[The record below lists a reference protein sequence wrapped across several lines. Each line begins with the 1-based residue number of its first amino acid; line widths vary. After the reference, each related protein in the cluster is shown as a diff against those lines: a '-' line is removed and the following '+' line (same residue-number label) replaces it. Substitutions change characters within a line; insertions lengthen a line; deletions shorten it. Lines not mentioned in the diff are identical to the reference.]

1 MREQSHSIILGLR
14 TDPIGIG
21 LADQFKYVSVSCIVL
36 DGIFFFLFCFC
47 SNLDRNVNVFMS
59 LALI

>member
-21 LADQFKYVSVSCIVL
+21 LADQFKYVCPALCLMGYFFSFFASVVILTEMLMSSCP
-36 DGIFFFLFCFC
+36 
-47 SNLDRNVNVFMS
+47 
-59 LALI
+59 